1 MAEILRWMAFLPLV
15 EIAPVPTLNAMHG
28 ISIHTADLVSPVIAA
43 LAFVCVMS
51 LVKEPARRNL
61 NAILVA
67 GACSAYLSGGFGPW
81 ELAYPVVA
89 SPIVYLGLRSH
100 RYIGI
105 GWLMHAAWDAL
116 HHLYG
121 NPIWPFMP
129 TSSFGCLVFDSAIA
143 VWFLTGAPP
152 MFARRRAAA
161 VDALSASQ
169 AS

>member
-1 MAEILRWMAFLPLV
+1 MK
-15 EIAPVPTLNAMHG
+15 AMHD
-28 ISIHTADLVSPVIAA
+28 IPIHTADLVSP
-43 LAFVCVMS
+43 LAFAVVFVGLMS
-51 LVKEPARRNL
+51 LLKEPVRRNF
-61 NAILVA
+61 NVILVA

-81 ELAYPVVA
+81 ELAYPLIA

-105 GWLMHAAWDAL
+105 GWLMHACWDVA

-121 NPIWPFMP
+121 NPIWPWMP
-129 TSSFGCLVFDSAIA
+129 TSSFGCLIFDSTIA
-143 VWFLTGAPP
+143 VWFLAGAPSLF
-152 MFARRRAAA
+152 MRRRAAV